1 VTDITYDTDGT
12 LAVAHLPGLDITIE
26 HRRSPNADAETI
38 SIHLQAVPSFEAF
51 GRYLEAAN
59 PFAFWMKAA
68 QLAWMPWLGLTH
80 ALAPP
85 EQTNTALPKPA
96 DE

>member
-1 VTDITYDTDGT
+1 M
-12 LAVAHLPGLDITIE
+12 
-26 HRRSPNADAETI
+26 
-38 SIHLQAVPSFEAF
+38 PSFEAF

-68 QLAWMPWLGLTH
+68 QLTWMPWLGLTH